1 MNRFLA
7 ALTLTLVPIFP
18 ALAFDDASQEVI
30 ERAKVGKPLPIGDV
44 ATLMMGAERWCY
56 NQQANE
62 CAWSD
67 IYLSTSADGA
77 TFEIS
82 YPWSD
87 AADIAF
93 VSEGVFRD
101 GRYICENAFNWVPSV
116 RAYQRDDG
124 WALEGRDLAAL
135 KEEIASVVDFSDD
148 RACFDYMYRGHDANE
163 ETITLLQRDYAGPDG
178 EVLGEATVTLHFDR
192 DTAEEL
198 GWYL

>member
-1 MNRFLA
+1 MKRFLA
-7 ALTLTLVPIFP
+7 ALALALVPIFP
-18 ALAFDDASQEVI
+18 ALAFDDASQGVI
-30 ERAKVGKPLPIGDV
+30 DRAKVGKLLPITDV

-56 NQQANE
+56 NQQDNE

-82 YPWSD
+82 HPWSD

-116 RAYQRDDG
+116 RAYQRGDG
-124 WALEGRDLAAL
+124 WALEGRELAAL
-135 KEEIASVVDFSDD
+135 KDEIASAVDFSDD
-148 RACFDYMYRGHDANE
+148 HACFDYIYRGHDANE

-192 DTAEEL
+192 DTADEL